1 MGKNTKARERFAAMP
16 FWRRAERT
24 VAQML
29 RLHGIPCK
37 LIARENRGW
46 DVETTK
52 ARLRIEVK
60 AARLLRHRKKNHLTR
75 SPFWAVSIARQ
86 HRLREDCDFYVI
98 RLLGDD
104 LRKIYLILPAPLRT
118 KMLQV
123 TFLQLLTKYRDN
135 VNAWHLIQDADRDA
149 SLGLLKKSVQLV
161 NSGSEPSPA
170 RKDGQCAA

>member
-1 MGKNTKARERFAAMP
+1 MGKTTKNRRWFKALP

-24 VAQML
+24 VAQQL
-29 RLHGIPCK
+29 RLHGVPCR
-37 LIARENRGW
+37 LVARENRGW

-104 LRKIYLILPAPLRT
+104 LKKIYLILLAPLRT

-123 TFLQLLTKYRDN
+123 TFLQLLTKHKGN
-135 VNAWHLIQDADRDA
+135 VNNWGLIVEADKN
-149 SLGLLKKSVQLV
+149 KKGKQ
-161 NSGSEPSPA
+161 
-170 RKDGQCAA
+170 